1 MADKMSSTAVA
12 SNSLGNFFQR
22 FQGLQSHRNA
32 MDDLIKDLLIHCNQ
46 VESDLREESQRL
58 VSAHMDLA
66 NAVNAGRELQ
76 QVVEFYQEQ
85 EERTQER
92 TLKEIEKIKKH
103 NSYVMVLI
111 DGDGLVFRETY
122 IKQGLEG
129 GKRAAYALRTAVA
142 DLFGEDAEDM
152 EIVAKVVAN
161 LSGLG
166 KAMQRDGCLDN
177 PSLLKDFALGFTQA
191 KASFD
196 YIDVGHGKERA
207 DSKIRARWHLRNYN
221 CRHILLGISH
231 DSGYAPFLDETLQ
244 SEATRQRISIIE
256 GVATVPDLRATNISI
271 KRLGNE
277 LFRED
282 KLHDKIASPQQHSAP
297 APSQP
302 AQAAA
307 QPPPAPQPA
316 AKEACSPAT
325 SPVVSTASSKET
337 RTPVV
342 SYAGIASAS
351 PPPKITLPLARKQT
365 QPTGSDSSRN
375 RGSQRSQQEGHYI
388 LIPPSQPQN
397 WNPGPRGLDEPIRVN
412 VQVLEAVK
420 KRKEDKLCNNHYLR
434 GPCSKRD
441 TCSFVHDHKITD
453 DEMKAVAVLARQNP
467 CSSGQYCEADDCIY
481 GHHCPSIRNG
491 VCQHFHCRFSE
502 EAHPPG
508 TEYKGNF

>member
-1 MADKMSSTAVA
+1 MADKMSSGGAVA
-12 SNSLGNFFQR
+12 SHGSLGNFFQR

-58 VSAHMDLA
+58 VSAHVDLA

-92 TLKEIEKIKKH
+92 TVKEIEKIKKH

-111 DGDGLVFRETY
+111 DGDGLVFRESY
-122 IKQGLEG
+122 IRQGVEG

-142 DLFGEDAEDM
+142 DIFGEDAEDM

-166 KAMQRDGCLDN
+166 KAMQRDGCIDN
-177 PSLLKDFALGFTQA
+177 PSLLKDFTLGFTQA

-207 DSKIRARWHLRNYN
+207 DSKIRETARWHLRNHN

-256 GVATVPDLRATNISI
+256 GVATVADLRATNVSI
-271 KRLGNE
+271 KKLGNE

-282 KLHDKIASPQQHSAP
+282 KLHDKVSSPQQQHSVSAH
-297 APSQP
+297 SH
-302 AQAAA
+302 AA

-316 AKEACSPAT
+316 AREASPAT

-365 QPTGSDSSRN
+365 QANGSGN
-375 RGSQRSQQEGHYI
+375 RGSQRSQQEAHYI

-397 WNPGPRGLDEPIRVN
+397 WNPGRRGLDEPIRVN
-412 VQVLEAVK
+412 VQVLESVK

-434 GPCSKRD
+434 GPCAKRD

-453 DEMKAVAVLARQNP
+453 DELKAVAVLARQNP

-502 EAHPPG
+502 DAHPPG
-508 TEYKGNF
+508 TEYKGTF

>member
-1 MADKMSSTAVA
+1 MAEKVSSGVA
-12 SNSLGNFFQR
+12 ASGLGNFFQR

-32 MDDLIKDLLIHCNQ
+32 MDDLIRDLLIHCNQ

-58 VSAHMDLA
+58 VSAHIDLA

-76 QVVEFYQEQ
+76 QLVEFYEEQ

-92 TLKEIEKIKKH
+92 TLKEIEKVKKH

-129 GKRAAYALRTAVA
+129 GKKAAYALRSAVA
-142 DLFGEDAEDM
+142 EIFGEDAEDL

-177 PSLLKDFALGFTQA
+177 PSLLKDFTLGFTQA

-207 DSKIRARWHLRNYN
+207 DSKIRARWHLRNHN

-256 GVATVPDLRATNISI
+256 GVATVPDLRATNVSI
-271 KRLGNE
+271 KRLGHE

-282 KLHDKIASPQQHSAP
+282 KLLDKISSPRQHSI
-297 APSQP
+297 SSVSGQP
-302 AQAAA
+302 VQAA
-307 QPPPAPQPA
+307 QPAPAPQPV
-316 AKEACSPAT
+316 AKEASSPVASPA
-325 SPVVSTASSKET
+325 VSTASSKET

-365 QPTGSDSSRN
+365 SGSDTSRN

-412 VQVLEAVK
+412 VQVLEAIK

-434 GPCSKRD
+434 GPCAKRD

-508 TEYKGNF
+508 TEYKGVF